1 MADVERTLPALPA
14 LDALPAP
21 VRQVAL
27 LVGLAASVAI
37 GVAVVLWSQSTP
49 MSALY
54 TGLADR
60 DAADIVALLDGAGVE
75 YELDPATGSVLVPA
89 DRKYDVRMQLASAGL
104 PRGGGFGIEQMPEH
118 TSFGQTPFMES
129 ALYSHAIENELART
143 IASLQPVEAAR
154 VHLALPPRSAFVRQ
168 RREPSAS
175 VMLRLFPG
183 RRLERGQVEAV
194 VHLVASSVP
203 ELDPKNVTVVDQ
215 YGTLLTAPDGDAPVG
230 LTRTQFEYRQALEQR
245 YAQRIVELLEP
256 TVGVGR
262 VRATVSAELDFT
274 VSEETRERFDPET
287 TLRSEQVSEESRRG
301 EPLAQGVPGALS
313 NQPPQAEAPAGGETT
328 PTSTSRSTIRNYEV
342 GRTVSHTRQAVG
354 AIDRLSIAVL
364 IDHRPGA
371 EGTGEPLSDAE
382 IASLTELAKQAVGFD
397 EARGDSISVLNSP
410 FQPQPEIE
418 MPEPPGLL
426 EQPWV
431 LSALRQGLAAVLVL
445 ALAFVIVRP
454 IMRALVRPESPPL
467 LAAAAGDI
475 EGPVVPAQPGLPAG
489 QPAALAL
496 GYDERIAAARSLVG
510 QDPRQVAQVVRNWV
524 AEDNG

>member
-1 MADVERTLPALPA
+1 MAADVERAFPALPA
-14 LDALPAP
+14 LAALPAP

-37 GVAVVLWSQSTP
+37 GVAVVLWSQGTP
-49 MSALY
+49 MSPLY

-60 DAADIVALLDGAGVE
+60 DAADIVALLDGAGIE
-75 YELDPATGSVLVPA
+75 YELDGATGSVLVPA
-89 DRKYDVRMQLASAGL
+89 NRKYDVRMQLATAGL
-104 PRGGGFGIEQMPEH
+104 PRGGGFGVEQMPEH

-183 RRLERGQVEAV
+183 RRLERGQIEAV

-203 ELDPKNVTVVDQ
+203 ELDPRKVTVVDQ
-215 YGTLLTAPDGDAPVG
+215 YGTLLTAPDGAEPVG

-287 TLRSEQVSEESRRG
+287 TLRSEQVSEESRTG

-313 NQPPQAEAPAGGETT
+313 NQPPQAEPAGGETV
-328 PTSTSRSTIRNYEV
+328 PTSTSRSTTRNYEV
-342 GRTVSHTRQAVG
+342 GKTVSHIRQAVG

-371 EGTGEPLSDAE
+371 EGAGEPLSETE

-410 FQPQPEIE
+410 FQPQPEIA

-426 EQPWV
+426 EQPWM
-431 LSALRQGLAAVLVL
+431 LSLLRQGLAAVLVL

-454 IMRALVRPESPPL
+454 IMRALVRPETPAL
-467 LAAAAGDI
+467 LAAGDI
-475 EGPVVPAQPGLPAG
+475 EGTVVPAQPGLPGG
-489 QPAALAL
+489 QTTTALPL
-496 GYDERIAAARSLVG
+496 GYDDRIAAARSLAG
-510 QDPRQVAQVVRNWV
+510 QDPRQVAQVVRSWV